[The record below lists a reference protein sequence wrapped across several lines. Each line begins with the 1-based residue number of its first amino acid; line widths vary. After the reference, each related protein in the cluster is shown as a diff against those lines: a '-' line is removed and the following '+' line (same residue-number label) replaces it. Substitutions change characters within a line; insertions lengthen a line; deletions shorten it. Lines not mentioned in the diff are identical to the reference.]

1 MKKLVK
7 ILMFVSLVFFMD
19 SNLNAKEKKEVD
31 YEVYVN
37 EITRS
42 FVKDMKKEYGLFCY
56 GTGGGM
62 PHDVEEISLNFI
74 AYQRATIEQAR
85 KLEVEVT
92 EKLLKRVNE
101 HEKIRPF
108 LREYPF
114 KAGRIG
120 IRLLLKNHKIPITQM
135 EV

>member
-1 MKKLVK
+1 MVY
-7 ILMFVSLVFFMD
+7 FVM
-19 SNLNAKEKKEVD
+19 EQ
-31 YEVYVN
+31 
-37 EITRS
+37 
-42 FVKDMKKEYGLFCY
+42 
-56 GTGGGM
+56 GGGM
-62 PHDVEEISLNFI
+62 PHDVEEIFLNFI

-120 IRLLLKNHKIPITQM
+120 IMIAFEKSENTNYKDGSVALIFQGRNKIFYRRADKNGKLMDLHEEPYEEAYRIVMGTS
-135 EV
+135 

>member
-1 MKKLVK
+1 
-7 ILMFVSLVFFMD
+7 
-19 SNLNAKEKKEVD
+19 
-31 YEVYVN
+31 
-37 EITRS
+37 
-42 FVKDMKKEYGLFCY
+42 
-56 GTGGGM
+56 M
-62 PHDVEEISLNFI
+62 PHDVEEVSLSFI

-114 KAGRIG
+114 KAGRI
-120 IRLLLKNHKIPITQM
+120 KIMIAFEKSENTYYTDGSVVLVFQARNKLFYDQANKDEELVDLYEEPYEEAYRIVMGTS
-135 EV
+135 